1 MLYPQPW
8 FQHNLFP
15 NCHKRVYNPPF
26 RPPHAQHLRSQLHF
40 HEFLL
45 VPNLFFTVFVHLF
58 MGIDFIILIILPIY
72 SFIKMLA
79 LVRGTMSD
87 LVSLHIK
94 KQLPC
99 AIGLLA
105 NVNGHK
111 FKVVFYYKGSIYYC
125 TTTMGVE
132 AALGVLGSNTM
143 TAHEIGSGV

>member
-1 MLYPQPW
+1 
-8 FQHNLFP
+8 
-15 NCHKRVYNPPF
+15 
-26 RPPHAQHLRSQLHF
+26 
-40 HEFLL
+40 
-45 VPNLFFTVFVHLF
+45 

-105 NVNGHK
+105 NV
-111 FKVVFYYKGSIYYC
+111 FYYKGSIYYC